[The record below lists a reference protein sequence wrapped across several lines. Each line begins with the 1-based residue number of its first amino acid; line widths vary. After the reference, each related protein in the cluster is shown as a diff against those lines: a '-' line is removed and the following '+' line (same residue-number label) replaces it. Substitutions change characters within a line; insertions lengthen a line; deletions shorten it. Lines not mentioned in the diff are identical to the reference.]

1 MSFNNIIGNN
11 NAKQILTKSLKNKT
25 ILHSYMFI
33 GNEGIGKSLIAKQF
47 AKMILCENFNDNIL
61 QECDNCKSCI
71 EFSRK

>member
-11 NAKQILTKSLKNKT
+11 NTKQILTKSLKNKT

-33 GNEGIGKSLIAKQF
+33 GNEGIGKNLIAKQF
-47 AKMILCENFNDNIL
+47 AKMILCENFNENIL
-61 QECDNCKSCI
+61 QECDNCKSCV